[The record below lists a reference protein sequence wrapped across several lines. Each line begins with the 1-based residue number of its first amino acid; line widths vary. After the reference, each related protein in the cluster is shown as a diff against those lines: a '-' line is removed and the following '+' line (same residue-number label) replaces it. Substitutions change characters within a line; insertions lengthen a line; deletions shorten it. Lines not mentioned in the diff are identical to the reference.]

1 MMLPIPRH
9 RSSLKT
15 KITLAT
21 LIIFVIGIW
30 SLYQYISLTLREEME
45 RMLGDQQF
53 SAVSQIAE
61 NINQELE
68 ERKRALEVVAA
79 TIRAD
84 DLGNARNLQSVLEQR
99 PILGLLF
106 NGGYFITGID
116 GAATASI
123 PKSAGRVGMNYSDR
137 DHVAAAL
144 KGAKTTI
151 SQPAM
156 GKILR
161 SPVVGMATPLRDRD
175 GKVIGALVG
184 VTDMGKPNFLGRIA
198 GQNYGRT
205 GGYLLVAR
213 QQRLVVTA
221 SDKSRILEVL
231 PAAGVNPLIDR
242 FIDGF
247 EGSGVVV
254 NPKGVEVLASAK
266 GIPSADWYAVATLP
280 TAEAFAPILSMQR
293 HMLLAAVVIVVMAA
307 ILTWWLLSRQLAPIE
322 TTARKL
328 AAMPK
333 AAQAME
339 PLPIVREDE
348 IGELVTAFNRLLTF
362 LTFQTRRAEVMLE
375 LPSVAENLDE
385 VAFMQRGQ
393 ELAEELT
400 GSQVSFIHL
409 VNVDEESIELV
420 AWSKR
425 TLEHYCR
432 ATFDKHYPVN
442 QAGIWADALRQRRAV
457 IFNDYA
463 AYPNKRGLPDGHA
476 ELRRLISVPVIEN
489 GKVVM
494 IAGIGNKLTDYT
506 ELDAETVQ
514 LIANAIWGI
523 VQRKRNHVEL
533 EIHRHELEKL
543 VEARTNELANAK
555 KIAEAA
561 NIAKSTFLSNMSHEI
576 RTPMNAIIGLTHLLR
591 RAEPSPPQ
599 DQRLEKIETAAAHLL
614 SIINDILDMS
624 KIEAGKLKLEQT
636 DFHLSSIFDHV
647 HSLFAD
653 QAAAKGLIITVESD
667 AVPGWLCGDALRL
680 RQALLNYTSNA
691 IKFTRRGSIT
701 LRAIVL
707 EDAGDE
713 LLLRFEVA
721 DTGIGIAAEK
731 LSNLFHSFEQADAST
746 TRHFGGT
753 GLGLA
758 ITRHLAIAMGGDAGV
773 DSEPGK
779 GSTFWFTARLQRG
792 HGVIPIAIARA
803 TDAEAE
809 LRRRHF
815 GARILLAED
824 NEVNREVA
832 LELLNGVRLA
842 VDTADNGKDA
852 VEMVRASAYDLILM
866 DMQMPQMD
874 GLEATRILRSMPEW
888 VTKPILAM
896 TANAFDD
903 DRRTCQAAGMN
914 DFIAKPVDPDS
925 LYRMLLKWLPFA
937 EQGSASSSDSVAQI
951 TTPVDVSLAIT
962 AAGTAGSSEWR
973 KPLASIPGLDIDLG
987 LAMVRGNMPRYLR
1000 VLNLF
1005 VDGHAMDGKQIAE
1018 WLAAK
1023 EFGALRRLAHTLKG
1037 SGGTIGATRLYELA
1051 SHLDSAIHHNA
1062 EAGAIDR
1069 SCVALIAELTVL
1081 VEAIQAATLRPCS

>member
-1 MMLPIPRH
+1 MLPIQRN

-30 SLYQYISLTLREEME
+30 SLYQYISLTLREEMG

-53 SAVSQIAE
+53 SAVSLIAE
-61 NINQELE
+61 SANRELD

-79 TIRAD
+79 TIKAD
-84 DLGNARNLQSVLEQR
+84 DLGRPRILQSVLEQR
-99 PILGLLF
+99 PILGVLF
-106 NGGYFITGID
+106 NGGYFVTGID
-116 GAATASI
+116 GTATASI
-123 PKSAGRVGMNYSDR
+123 PQSAGRVGVNYSER
-137 DHVAAAL
+137 DHVAAVL

-156 GKILR
+156 GKILH
-161 SPVVGMATPLRDRD
+161 SPVVGMATPLRDSH
-175 GKVIGALVG
+175 GQVIGALVG
-184 VTDMGKPNFLGRIA
+184 VTDLGKPNFLGRVSA
-198 GQNYGRT
+198 DRYGKT

-213 QQRLVVTA
+213 QQRLIVTA

-231 PAAGVNPLIDR
+231 PAPGVNPLIDR

-247 EGSGVVV
+247 EGSAVVV

-266 GIPSADWYAVATLP
+266 GIPSADWYAVAILP

-293 HMLLAAVVIVVMAA
+293 HMLLATMVIVVLAGL
-307 ILTWWLLSRQLAPIE
+307 LTWWLLSHELAPIV
-322 TTARKL
+322 TTARRL
-328 AAMPK
+328 AALPK
-333 AAQAME
+333 TAQAME
-339 PLPIVREDE
+339 PLPIVRQDE
-348 IGELVTAFNRLLTF
+348 IGELVTAFNRLLSF

-375 LPSVAENLDE
+375 LPGVAENLAE
-385 VAFMQRGQ
+385 VEFMQRGQ

-409 VNVDEESIELV
+409 VNPDEESIELV

-425 TLEHYCR
+425 TLKHYCR
-432 ATFDKHYPVN
+432 AAFDKHYPVS

-463 AYPNKRGLPDGHA
+463 AYPNKRGLPAGHA
-476 ELRRLISVPVIEN
+476 ELQRLVSVPVIEG

-494 IAGIGNKLTDYT
+494 IAGIGNKPTDYT

-523 VQRKRNHVEL
+523 VQRKRNHAEL
-533 EIHRHELEKL
+533 EVHRHDLEKL

-555 KIAEAA
+555 RIAEAA

-591 RAEPSPPQ
+591 RAEPSPQ
-599 DQRLEKIETAAAHLL
+599 QAQRLEKIDTAATHLL

-624 KIEAGKLKLEQT
+624 KIDAGKLTLEQT
-636 DFHLSSIFDHV
+636 DFHLSSIFNHV
-647 HSLFAD
+647 HSLIAE
-653 QAAAKGLIITVESD
+653 QAAAKGLTITVESD
-667 AVPGWLCGDALRL
+667 AVPGWLRGDALRL

-691 IKFTRRGSIT
+691 VKFTQQGSIT
-701 LRAIVL
+701 LRSIVL

-721 DTGIGIAAEK
+721 DTGIGIATEK
-731 LSNLFHSFEQADAST
+731 LPSLFHSFEQADAST

-758 ITRHLAIAMGGDAGV
+758 ISRHLAMLMGGDAGG
-773 DSEPGK
+773 DSAPGK

-792 HGVIPIAIARA
+792 QGVIPIAIARA
-803 TDAEAE
+803 TDAETE
-809 LRRRHF
+809 LRQRHF

-824 NEVNREVA
+824 NEINREVA
-832 LELLNGVRLA
+832 LELLNGVGLA
-842 VDTADNGKDA
+842 VDTAGNGHEA
-852 VEMVRASAYDLILM
+852 VAMARASAYDLILM

-874 GLEATRILRSMPEW
+874 GLEATRILRTLPDW
-888 VTKPILAM
+888 ATKPILAM

-903 DRRTCQAAGMN
+903 DRRICKAAGMN

-925 LYRMLLKWLPFA
+925 LYRMLLKWIPFNGA
-937 EQGSASSSDSVAQI
+937 GADGSTDLVAQAA
-951 TTPVDVSLAIT
+951 TPLGASPAP
-962 AAGTAGSSEWR
+962 AMAGTLDASEWR
-973 KPLASIPGLDIDLG
+973 EQLANIPGLDIDRG
-987 LAMVRGNMPRYLR
+987 LVMVRGNKARYLR
-1000 VLNLF
+1000 LLNLF
-1005 VDGHAMDGKQIAE
+1005 VDGHAADAMQLSE

-1023 EFGALRRLAHTLKG
+1023 EFGPLGRIAHSLKG
-1037 SGGTIGATRLYELA
+1037 SCGAIGATRLSELA
-1051 SHLDSAIHHNA
+1051 SHLDSVIHNNA
-1062 EAGAIDR
+1062 ASDEIERDCA
-1069 SCVALIAELTVL
+1069 VLIVELEIL
-1081 VEAIQAATLRPCS
+1081 VEAIQGAALRSGA

>member
-1 MMLPIPRH
+1 MLPIQRN

-53 SAVSQIAE
+53 SAVSLIAE
-61 NINQELE
+61 SANRELD

-79 TIRAD
+79 TIKAD
-84 DLGNARNLQSVLEQR
+84 DLGSPRILQSVLEQR
-99 PILGLLF
+99 PILGVLF
-106 NGGYFITGID
+106 NGGYFVTGID
-116 GAATASI
+116 GRATASI
-123 PKSAGRVGMNYSDR
+123 PQSAGRVGVNYSER
-137 DHVAAAL
+137 DHVAAVL

-156 GKILR
+156 GKMLR
-161 SPVVGMATPLRDRD
+161 SPVVGMATPLRDSH
-175 GKVIGALVG
+175 GQVIGALVG
-184 VTDMGKPNFLGRIA
+184 VTDLGKPNFLSRVSA
-198 GQNYGRT
+198 DRYGKT

-213 QQRLVVTA
+213 QQRLIVTA
-221 SDKSRILEVL
+221 TDKSRILEVL
-231 PAAGVNPLIDR
+231 PAPGVNPLIDR

-266 GIPSADWYAVATLP
+266 GISSADWYAAAILP

-293 HMLLAAVVIVVMAA
+293 HMFLATMVIVVLAG
-307 ILTWWLLSRQLAPIE
+307 ILTWWFLSRQLAPIE
-322 TTARKL
+322 ATARRL

-333 AAQAME
+333 TAQAME
-339 PLPIVREDE
+339 PLPIVRQDE
-348 IGELVTAFNRLLTF
+348 IGELVSAFNRLLTF

-375 LPSVAENLDE
+375 LPRVAENLDE

-409 VNVDEESIELV
+409 VNPDEESIELV

-432 ATFDKHYPVN
+432 AAFDKHYPVS

-463 AYPNKRGLPDGHA
+463 AYPNKRGLPAGHA
-476 ELRRLISVPVIEN
+476 ELRRLISVPVIEH

-523 VQRKRNHVEL
+523 VQRKRNHAEL
-533 EIHRHELEKL
+533 EIHRHDLEKL

-555 KIAEAA
+555 RIAEAA

-591 RAEPSPPQ
+591 RAEPSPQ
-599 DQRLEKIETAAAHLL
+599 QAQRLEKIDTAAAHLL

-624 KIEAGKLKLEQT
+624 KIDAGKLTLEQT
-636 DFHLSSIFDHV
+636 DFHLSSIFNHV
-647 HSLFAD
+647 HSLIAE
-653 QAAAKGLIITVESD
+653 QAAAKGLTITVESD

-691 IKFTRRGSIT
+691 VKFTQQGSIT
-701 LRAIVL
+701 LRSIVL

-713 LLLRFEVA
+713 FLLRFEVA
-721 DTGIGIAAEK
+721 DTGIGIAEEK
-731 LSNLFHSFEQADAST
+731 LPNLFHSFEQADAST

-758 ITRHLAIAMGGDAGV
+758 ITRHLAMLMGGDAGV

-792 HGVIPIAIARA
+792 QGVIPIAIARA
-803 TDAEAE
+803 TDAETE
-809 LRRRHF
+809 LLQRHF

-824 NEVNREVA
+824 NEINREVA
-832 LELLNGVRLA
+832 LELLNGVGLA
-842 VDTADNGKDA
+842 VDTAGNGHEA
-852 VEMVRASAYDLILM
+852 VAMARASAYDLILM

-874 GLEATRILRSMPEW
+874 GLEATRILRTLPDW
-888 VTKPILAM
+888 ATKPILAM

-903 DRRTCQAAGMN
+903 DRRICQTAGMN

-925 LYRMLLKWLPFA
+925 LYRMLLKWLPSNG
-937 EQGSASSSDSVAQI
+937 EGSHGTNDSVAQ
-951 TTPVDVSLAIT
+951 T
-962 AAGTAGSSEWR
+962 ATSGLSASPATAMAGTLDASEWR
-973 KPLASIPGLDIDLG
+973 EQLANIPGLDIDRG
-987 LAMVRGNMPRYLR
+987 LVMVRGNKARYLR
-1000 VLNLF
+1000 LLNLF
-1005 VDGHAMDGKQIAE
+1005 VDGHAADAMQFAE
-1018 WLAAK
+1018 WLAAQ
-1023 EFGALRRLAHTLKG
+1023 EFSAVGRIAHTLKG
-1037 SGGTIGATRLYELA
+1037 SSSAIGATRLSELA
-1051 SHLDSAIHHNA
+1051 SHLDLAIHNN
-1062 EAGAIDR
+1062 AGADEIER
-1069 SCVALIAELTVL
+1069 ECAGLIVELEIL
-1081 VEAIQAATLRPCS
+1081 VEAIQGAALRPCA